1 MVTDAPAQRL
11 AAMDLAGKGD
21 FSGATVILR
30 RIAEVSN
37 EPEDRFRLGTM
48 AYLITDIGEAQDQ
61 FERAY
66 RDFQLRNLPRRAAMA
81 ATMLGRIQFEM
92 FDDKVVGR
100 AWLARA
106 LRLLEREEPCVEK
119 GYVLVGL
126 FGAYVDNVDDLEV
139 SASTALDIAHRF
151 QDRDLECKALG
162 DSGLALVSMG
172 RVRDG
177 MARLDEAFTMILGG
191 DCTNPAVINQVACS
205 LISACERCGDVPR
218 AAAWLRFIESSVPA
232 AGEGPA
238 VHLFAHCW
246 AAFGSLLCHVGRW
259 QDAETALRMALAK
272 GEASYRFLKV
282 TTRATLADLW
292 IYQGRL
298 EEAARLIDET
308 MDRVEIMGPRARLYL
323 AQEKYDLAA
332 AVARQALRQLSGD
345 QLRAAS
351 LLLVL
356 VEAELG
362 GGKISAAEAAALQL
376 QHMAESAEV
385 AAAAAQAAVALG
397 KTAMAKEESELAVQR
412 FAAGLVTLGD
422 SYPLLRARLHL
433 ELARAY
439 ASNAQAETILNAE
452 AALSIYQ
459 RLGAPEAGQ
468 AAELLKA
475 QGRTVTVASPPP
487 TAMDVLSRREREVL
501 PLLAKGLSNPAI
513 AQRLVISPKT
523 VEHHVS
529 NILSKL
535 GLRNRA
541 EAAAFAAS
549 FRINQDRWTSSAD

>member
-11 AAMDLAGKGD
+11 AALDLAGKGD

-30 RIAEVSN
+30 RIAEASN

-177 MARLDEAFTMILGG
+177 MARLDEAFTMILGR
-191 DCTNPAVINQVACS
+191 DCTNPAVINQVACN

-376 QHMAESAEV
+376 QHIAESAEV

-397 KTAMAKEESELAVQR
+397 KTAMAKEESELAVLR

-475 QGRTVTVASPPP
+475 QGRTVTVAAPPP

>member
-1 MVTDAPAQRL
+1 
-11 AAMDLAGKGD
+11 MDLAGKGD

-487 TAMDVLSRREREVL
+487 TAMDVLSQREREVL

>member
-1 MVTDAPAQRL
+1 
-11 AAMDLAGKGD
+11 MDLAGKGD

-30 RIAEVSN
+30 HVAEVSN

-66 RDFQLRNLPRRAAMA
+66 RDFQLRNLPRRAALA

-459 RLGAPEAGQ
+459 RLGAPEAEQ

-549 FRINQDRWTSSAD
+549 FRITQDRWTSSAD

>member
-30 RIAEVSN
+30 HIAEVSN

-397 KTAMAKEESELAVQR
+397 KTAMAKEESELAAQR

-549 FRINQDRWTSSAD
+549 IRITQDRWTSSAD

>member
-30 RIAEVSN
+30 HIAEVSN

-66 RDFQLRNLPRRAAMA
+66 RDFQLRNLPRRAALA

>member
-1 MVTDAPAQRL
+1 
-11 AAMDLAGKGD
+11 MDLAGKGD

-30 RIAEVSN
+30 HIAEVSN

-66 RDFQLRNLPRRAAMA
+66 RDFQLRNLPRRAALA

-232 AGEGPA
+232 AGEGPT

-549 FRINQDRWTSSAD
+549 FRITQDRWTSSAD